1 MSAAGTRRRCHVH
14 AHRLARYGLSSPS
27 AVGNVVGN
35 AAVAAPAY
43 ARGQNELV
51 EGTCTMLY
59 DVEPRPGADGTPLTI
74 VLPLLPGQSE
84 PWRRFLQELQA
95 SRRTACDIACQR
107 WGIRSL
113 ALWLT
118 AGHAGDL
125 VVAHM
130 VLATDL
136 AGVEE
141 RFARSEEPFDR
152 WFAEQARTLHGVDLR
167 RGVGRY
173 RAELLAEWPED
184 ASLVV
189 PGLPMTPAG

>member
-1 MSAAGTRRRCHVH
+1 MPYEIES
-14 AHRLARYGLSSPS
+14 RLGS
-27 AVGNVVGN
+27 
-35 AAVAAPAY
+35 
-43 ARGQNELV
+43 
-51 EGTCTMLY
+51 
-59 DVEPRPGADGTPLTI
+59 DGTPLTM

-95 SRRTACDIACQR
+95 SRRTACDMACQR

-125 VVAHM
+125 VVAQL

-136 AGVEE
+136 AEVEE
-141 RFARSEEPFDR
+141 RFARSQEPFDR
-152 WFAEQARTLHGVDLR
+152 WFAEQARVLHGVDLR
-167 RGVGRY
+167 HGMGRY

-184 ASLVV
+184 APAAA